1 MTTDALITT
10 LWVSGMDAKRE
21 NHSSVTITLSDCNAI
36 EKTLRSF
43 KRKQR
48 NILGLLE
55 RNEHNYHRLGALGST
70 DMKII
75 METLRE

>member
-36 EKTLRSF
+36 EKALRTF
-43 KRKQR
+43 RRKQR

-55 RNEHNYHRLGALGST
+55 RNERNFHRLGALGTS

-75 METLRE
+75 MESLHD